1 MAETRA
7 GIEID
12 PNTLT
17 SIRALIAALEQQLEV
32 DFVPGFLRTL
42 DETLPLTSATFK
54 FDSSKQRYELGIGFG
69 VKIGEDS
76 DGEAK
81 HLEISINIAV
91 KPDKVTGNKR
101 PAEYGGSLKIPIA
114 ESGLTHLQFD
124 GQFTSKAG
132 DMWVLQCSFIEE
144 QSLPLGALF
153 GATAPALAALIPQE
167 LTIPLQQSLTL
178 VVAGRVGASG
188 GRVRLILGLGFHT
201 NVDLGQFPLVG
212 VQFSSEQTRAFVT
225 LELLVATHAFT
236 HKELKALNGV
246 LMELGSPLR
255 IQPPSSTQQE
265 LTYGVYAGLTAV
277 FGALKYA
284 WYTQLKK
291 PRRGSRSLSRS
302 LRRQVP
308 RSTSEDFPVTLGDN
322 AAWLAVER
330 SVGPIHLAKLGLEYR
345 DGAISFTP
353 EMIVS
358 VGDLKLLL
366 EGISVSLP
374 LSSSGKP
381 AFQVNGFG
389 LEYANDTL
397 KVAGAF
403 LRSPKQGYDE
413 YAGMA
418 SLQLKL
424 KGSGVGLAAIGAYA
438 DHPDT
443 GTSLF
448 LYASLNA
455 PLGGPPFFFVT
466 GLSGGFGY
474 NRDLHVPPLERV
486 KEFPLVSQALD
497 GTGGWNSEN
506 ASETVA
512 GQLRKLSQYI
522 PLQPDTGFLA
532 LGVKFTSFKMLDGF
546 ALLTVVLGKRFELGM
561 LGLARLQVPFS
572 GSKALAV
579 VELALQ
585 ARFSP
590 SEGVAMVR
598 GELTPSSYIL
608 NPSCRLTGGF
618 AFATWFAGQHAGDFV
633 LTMGGYHP
641 RFKVPAHYPIVPRVG
656 FEWRLGSTLS
666 LRGES
671 YFALCA
677 HAVMA
682 GGSLAAEFRSGSA
695 WASFRMGADFLIS
708 WKPYAYD
715 ISLSLHFKFGLG
727 CLKASLGADLR
738 IWGPDFGGYAKL
750 KVFLFSVK
758 VKFGNQGSPA
768 PKPIGWGD
776 FQSSFLPASNEVCNI
791 AVADGLT
798 RQVQPTSGEAL
809 WIVNPKE
816 FALTTDTL
824 VPLSAAHHPESST
837 PVSGKALGVVP
848 MGVKAGTLESTLR
861 VTLTRDGGDVEKG
874 KFKYTVIQRQ
884 MPAGMWGDPKVRG
897 SGSDERL
904 SFPGVNDTSFVSDAL
919 VGLRIEPGEPPKA
932 GDTDDLPV
940 AALRFDPKI
949 YSNAYAFE
957 PLSEFRAMPGDDGT
971 LRAEIRK
978 TIATHAARNT
988 LLEALG
994 FNPAEDVALS
1004 ADVVETFVFAPQV
1017 KAA

>member
-1 MAETRA
+1 MAETHA
-7 GIEID
+7 GIEIK
-12 PNTLT
+12 PETLT
-17 SIRALIAALEQQLEV
+17 SIRALIEALEQQLAV

-42 DETLPLTSATFK
+42 DETLPLTGAIFGFNSA
-54 FDSSKQRYELGIGFG
+54 KQKYELGIGFG

-76 DGEAK
+76 GGEAR
-81 HLEISINIAV
+81 HLEIRLDIGV
-91 KPDKVTGNKR
+91 KPDPLTGSKR

-124 GQFTSKAG
+124 GQFTNKAG
-132 DMWVLQCSFIEE
+132 DLWVLQCNFIEE
-144 QSLPLGALF
+144 LSVPLGALF
-153 GATAPALAALIPQE
+153 GATAPALAALIPEE
-167 LTIPLQQSLTL
+167 LTIPLQQNLTL
-178 VVAGRVGASG
+178 VVTGRVGSG
-188 GRVRLILGLGFHT
+188 VRLMLGLGFHA
-201 NVDLGQFPLVG
+201 NVDLGQLPLVG

-225 LELLVATHAFT
+225 PELLVVTHAFT

-255 IQPPSSTQQE
+255 IQPPSSTRQE
-265 LTYGVYAGLTAV
+265 LAPGAYAGMTAV
-277 FGALKYA
+277 FGKLKYA
-284 WYTQLKK
+284 WYMQLKT
-291 PRRGSRSLSRS
+291 PRRGSHPFSRS
-302 LRRQVP
+302 VRRQVS
-308 RSTSEDFPVTLGDN
+308 RSTSEDIPVTLGDN

-330 SVGPIHLAKLGLEYR
+330 AVGPIHLAKLGLEYR
-345 DGAISFTP
+345 DGAVSFIP

-358 VGDLKLLL
+358 VGDLRLLL
-366 EGISVSLP
+366 EGISVRLP
-374 LSSSGKP
+374 LSSGTP
-381 AFQVNGFG
+381 EFRVDGFG
-389 LEYANDTL
+389 LEYANDVL
-397 KVAGAF
+397 QVGGAF
-403 LRSPKQGYDE
+403 LRSRKEGHDE

-418 SLQLKL
+418 ALQLKL

-466 GLSGGFGY
+466 GLSGGLGY

-486 KEFPLVSQALD
+486 KDFPLVSQALA

-506 ASETVA
+506 ASEIVA
-512 GQLRKLSQYI
+512 GQLRQLAQYI

-532 LGVKFTSFKMLDGF
+532 LGVKFTSFKMLDGV
-546 ALLTVVLGKRFELGM
+546 ALLTVVLGKRFEVGM

-572 GSKALAV
+572 ESKKALAV

-585 ARFSP
+585 ARFAP
-590 SEGVAMVR
+590 SEGMALVR
-598 GELTPSSYIL
+598 GELTSASYIL
-608 NPSCRLTGGF
+608 SPDCRLTGGF

-633 LTMGGYHP
+633 LTLGGYHP
-641 RFKVPAHYPIVPRVG
+641 NFHVPSHYPRVPRVG
-656 FEWRLGSTLS
+656 YEWRLGSTLT

-682 GGSLAAEFRSGSA
+682 GGSLEASFKSGSA

-715 ISLSLHFKFGLG
+715 ITLHLHFKFGLG
-727 CLKASLGADLR
+727 GLKASLGADLH
-738 IWGPDFGGYAKL
+738 IWGPEFGGYARL

-758 VKFGNQGSPA
+758 VKFGNQSGAA
-768 PKPIGWGD
+768 PKPIEWGE
-776 FQSSFLPASNEVCNI
+776 FQRSFLPASREVCSI

-798 RQVQPTSGEAL
+798 RQVRPTSGEVL

-816 FALTTDTL
+816 FALTTDTV

-837 PVSGKALGVVP
+837 AVSGKALGVVP

-861 VTLTRDGGDVEKG
+861 VTVMRDGGAVEAG
-874 KFKYTVIQRQ
+874 KLKYTALQRR
-884 MPAGMWGDPKVRG
+884 MPAGLWGDPKVHG
-897 SGSDERL
+897 SGDDERL
-904 SFPGVNDTSFVSDAL
+904 GFPDVNGTSFVEDAL
-919 VGLRIEPGEPPKA
+919 VGLRIEPGELPRA
-932 GDTDDLPV
+932 GATDDLPV
-940 AALRFDPKI
+940 SALRFDPQI
-949 YSNAYAFE
+949 YSDAYAFQA
-957 PLSEFRAMPGDDGT
+957 LSAFRAMPGDDPT
-971 LRAEIRK
+971 RRTEIRK
-978 TIATHAARNT
+978 TLATHAARNT